1 MSPYFDHEYFT
12 VSLRKFQLKD
22 WHGLSDP
29 TPKEKDRFAKNYH
42 PSETFKT
49 TIKPSYESYSS
60 VVFDRAVHKHGWCL
74 E

>member
-1 MSPYFDHEYFT
+1 MALGLMSPYFDHDISQYHY
-12 VSLRKFQLKD
+12 RKFQLKD

-29 TPKEKDRFAKNYH
+29 TPKRMDRFAKINH

-60 VVFDRAVHKHGWCL
+60 VVF
-74 E
+74 